1 LRCKKLKTVV
11 TKKSVDAD
19 FGEIALGLLQATGGR
34 RANVQAYLTGVHFAI
49 IGPDIGPDE
58 ADNGDVDFRKTTDG
72 HVQRQGP

>member
-49 IGPDIGPDE
+49 IGPDE
-58 ADNGDVDFRKTTDG
+58 ADNGDADFRKTTDG